1 MKVSTDDLQT
11 VETDGRGR
19 ACLGTEYADK
29 RVTVAVVGVR
39 EGDSDERELVA
50 AYRDAADSGESLA
63 TEWTGVSTEA
73 WNTTSDAETS
83 VEHDE

>member
-1 MKVSTDDLQT
+1 MKISTDELRT
-11 VETDGRGR
+11 VETDARGR

-29 RVTVAVVGVR
+29 RVTVAVVEVR

-63 TEWTGVSTEA
+63 TEWAGVSVEA
-73 WNTTSDAETS
+73 WNTTSGAETS